1 MSSLADKL
9 STEFYDHVVDKAK
22 GFKSLKDVSEIK
34 QLLVTT
40 SSLILAAEKLED
52 EDWAKPFRELF
63 RNMLDSI
70 ENTEERITYAA
81 SITQEKTNQFVEDIL
96 SWKYK
101 EAELPEFLK
110 EKTSILQQVQKMVKK
125 FIKKLIK

>member
-52 EDWAKPFRELF
+52 EDGAKPFRELF

-96 SWKYK
+96 SGKYK

>member
-52 EDWAKPFRELF
+52 ED
-63 RNMLDSI
+63 
-70 ENTEERITYAA
+70 
-81 SITQEKTNQFVEDIL
+81 
-96 SWKYK
+96 
-101 EAELPEFLK
+101 
-110 EKTSILQQVQKMVKK
+110 
-125 FIKKLIK
+125 